1 MKFYEIFPTLATTK
15 SSAQFRSNK
24 TTIMDQH
31 RALLYA
37 IIIQHLEAD
46 GLELVSTI
54 IADEFVS
61 QFGPDQFAEL
71 EQAQSSEI
79 IDGLADTNQTALLR
93 LLTAYQQGE
102 NPAPP
107 PPLPNVALPTP
118 PQPKLVIQISTPSQ
132 KTKNGQKR
140 NRGRR
145 RSTMVISP
153 SDRSRKPEQPLEPRE
168 VPDLLALQPN
178 GESASQVPWLATDE
192 HGVVRG
198 GTPLAL
204 LRWAC
209 RCAWMTHEKKE
220 EEATIA
226 QCETDLVAY
235 LITFT
240 DFTTPEDLVAG
251 LETILSQHPNEAW
264 GLQQFLVRWL
274 EYDFDQVKTN
284 SRANNIA
291 CSVLVGRRWFVE
303 RRGCVCADVVALSFP
318 FPHFLSIVVR
328 GCQLC

>member
-1 MKFYEIFPTLATTK
+1 LQRRFEIEIFHIQKAT
-15 SSAQFRSNK
+15 QFRSDK

-107 PPLPNVALPTP
+107 PPLPNIALPIP

-274 EYDFDQVKTN
+274 EYDFDQVRQT
-284 SRANNIA
+284 
-291 CSVLVGRRWFVE
+291 VGQTTLHLQCLGGTEMVCGTTWM
-303 RRGCVCADVVALSFP
+303 CVC
-318 FPHFLSIVVR
+318 
-328 GCQLC
+328 

>member
-1 MKFYEIFPTLATTK
+1 MYSIYTRSTFCNTILEMKFYEIFPTLATTK

-274 EYDFDQVKTN
+274 EYDFDQVRQT
-284 SRANNIA
+284 
-291 CSVLVGRRWFVE
+291 VGQTTLHLQYLGGTEMVCRTTWI
-303 RRGCVCADVVALSFP
+303 CVC
-318 FPHFLSIVVR
+318 
-328 GCQLC
+328 